1 MQKEIVMVIAENID
15 TIVNIYKMSRDKDR
29 RLIEEHIKKAIIDIR
44 DNEKQR
50 LYIPPAGFSNDIGG
64 LTMDLTSKL
73 TKACFLPGR
82 NDSFRPKSTLH
93 KFCSM
98 EFKKEWER

>member
-1 MQKEIVMVIAENID
+1 
-15 TIVNIYKMSRDKDR
+15 
-29 RLIEEHIKKAIIDIR
+29 
-44 DNEKQR
+44 
-50 LYIPPAGFSNDIGG
+50 
-64 LTMDLTSKL
+64 MDLTSKL

-98 EFKKEWER
+98 ECKKEWEK